1 MPLGFRINET
11 DQPFLPEKLAAL
23 PRAQQLLERA
33 LMREKFAARSVAELA
48 SESGLSEAEVI
59 EYCDG
64 SPHIARSPFQDAKGR
79 MYYGLLVKLLTK
91 YSLAPDGTLLERFDT
106 LYAAPA
112 APEGGPVTPS
122 AFISYSWDNDD
133 HKGWVR
139 VLAERLRADGVDVTL
154 DRWSAVPGDQLP
166 AFMEQAIR
174 QNQFCVIVCTPRYK
188 TRSDAREGGV
198 GYEGDIMTA
207 EVITK
212 QNDRMFIPVLRT
224 GQWSEAAP
232 SWLAGKYY
240 INLSGDPHAER
251 DYEDLVRTLLGI
263 REVAPPLGKPMAT
276 VGSKSSASPTKAPGV
291 PASGFEDI
299 VITRVIVED
308 ITVPRDDG
316 TEASALYAI
325 PFALSR
331 RPPSEWSELFIASW
345 DRPPQWS
352 SMHRPGIARVNGS
365 TVTLDGTTIE
375 RVERYHRDT
384 LQLAIA
390 EANRLYR
397 EWKDQREQARGSR
410 AGCA

>member
-174 QNQFCVIVCTPRYK
+174 QNQFCVIGVCTSLP
-188 TRSDAREGGV
+188 TTPHLVVGRSACRVGV
-198 GYEGDIMTA
+198 GPSLNRSWAQRSRPVVQAGRRAFPGD
-207 EVITK
+207 ESVV
-212 QNDRMFIPVLRT
+212 D
-224 GQWSEAAP
+224 
-232 SWLAGKYY
+232 
-240 INLSGDPHAER
+240 
-251 DYEDLVRTLLGI
+251 
-263 REVAPPLGKPMAT
+263 
-276 VGSKSSASPTKAPGV
+276 
-291 PASGFEDI
+291 
-299 VITRVIVED
+299 
-308 ITVPRDDG
+308 
-316 TEASALYAI
+316 
-325 PFALSR
+325 
-331 RPPSEWSELFIASW
+331 
-345 DRPPQWS
+345 
-352 SMHRPGIARVNGS
+352 
-365 TVTLDGTTIE
+365 
-375 RVERYHRDT
+375 
-384 LQLAIA
+384 
-390 EANRLYR
+390 
-397 EWKDQREQARGSR
+397 
-410 AGCA
+410 